1 MEADINT
8 EVALLKKEV
17 SDIKVIFSRLD
28 VAIEKITDVSSC
40 VNRMLAVHE
49 EKIANQEEA
58 QSRAN
63 TEFTTDIKE
72 LHSRV
77 TSNYKELTEMI
88 TEQHKE
94 QAQQMQELRNE
105 LGEDFVDFLGYSPLL
120 SSIDVKL
127 NANYANP
134 DSLLKIKN
142 QLQKNT
148 NVFEVYYQEDL
159 VEKINSNVNRIT
171 IFLLAFCSLLLIIAF
186 VLINNTIRLSVYSKR
201 FLIRTMRLVGAKNSF
216 IKKPFL
222 INSLYQGLYGAIF
235 AVFMLIGSLQL
246 IQKEAMHILNISDLK
261 VIGTVFLLI
270 FIFGIFISWISTY
283 LSVKKYIKLTEHKL
297 YK

>member
-1 MEADINT
+1 MATETNKKFNSSVFSSSISVVISLSLVLFIVGTLFLVLIN
-8 EVALLKKEV
+8 
-17 SDIKVIFSRLD
+17 
-28 VAIEKITDVSSC
+28 
-40 VNRMLAVHE
+40 
-49 EKIANQEEA
+49 A
-58 QSRAN
+58 Q
-63 TEFTTDIKE
+63 K
-72 LHSRV
+72 L
-77 TSNYKELTEMI
+77 SNYVKENIGFSVMLEENTSELDCLRFLKEI
-88 TEQHKE
+88 DANNFSKSATLVSKE
-94 QAQQMQELRNE
+94 QATKELRNE

-127 NANYANP
+127 NANYANA

>member
-1 MEADINT
+1 MAFETKKKFTSSVFSSSISVVISLSLVLFIVGTLFLVLINAQKLSDYVKENIGFSVMLEENT
-8 EVALLKKEV
+8 SELDCLRFLKEIDANNFSKSAILV
-17 SDIKVIFSRLD
+17 S
-28 VAIEKITDVSSC
+28 
-40 VNRMLAVHE
+40 
-49 EKIANQEEA
+49 
-58 QSRAN
+58 
-63 TEFTTDIKE
+63 
-72 LHSRV
+72 
-77 TSNYKELTEMI
+77 
-88 TEQHKE
+88 KE
-94 QAQQMQELRNE
+94 QATKELRNE

-142 QLQKNT
+142 QLHKNK

-201 FLIRTMRLVGAKNSF
+201 FIIRTMRLVGAKNSF
-216 IKKPFL
+216 IQKPFL
-222 INSLYQGLYGAIF
+222 VNGLYQGLYGAIF
-235 AVFMLIGSLQL
+235 AIFMLIGSLQL
-246 IQKEAMHILNISDLK
+246 IQKEAIHILNISDLK

-270 FIFGIFISWISTY
+270 FTFGIFISWISTY

>member
-1 MEADINT
+1 MASETKKKFNSSVFSSSISVVISLSLVLFIVGTLFLVLIN
-8 EVALLKKEV
+8 
-17 SDIKVIFSRLD
+17 
-28 VAIEKITDVSSC
+28 
-40 VNRMLAVHE
+40 
-49 EKIANQEEA
+49 A
-58 QSRAN
+58 Q
-63 TEFTTDIKE
+63 K
-72 LHSRV
+72 L
-77 TSNYKELTEMI
+77 SNYVKENIGFSVMLEENTSDLDCLRFLKEI
-88 TEQHKE
+88 DANNFSKSATLVSKE
-94 QAQQMQELRNE
+94 QATKELRNE

-127 NANYANP
+127 NADYANP
-134 DSLLKIKN
+134 DSLLNIKK
-142 QLQKNT
+142 QLHQNT

-159 VEKINSNVNRIT
+159 VEKINSNVNRIA

-216 IKKPFL
+216 IQKPFL
-222 INSLYQGLYGAIF
+222 INGLYQGLYGAIF
-235 AVFMLIGSLQL
+235 AIFMIIGLLQL

-270 FIFGIFISWISTY
+270 FTFGIFISWISTY

>member
-1 MEADINT
+1 MAFETKKKINSS
-8 EVALLKKEV
+8 VFSSSISV
-17 SDIKVIFSRLD
+17 VISLSLVLFIVGTLFL
-28 VAIEKITDVSSC
+28 VLI
-40 VNRMLAVHE
+40 N
-49 EKIANQEEA
+49 A
-58 QSRAN
+58 Q
-63 TEFTTDIKE
+63 K
-72 LHSRV
+72 L
-77 TSNYKELTEMI
+77 SNYVKENIGFSVMLEENTSELDCLRFLKEI
-88 TEQHKE
+88 DANNFSKSATLVSKE
-94 QAQQMQELRNE
+94 QATKELKNE
-105 LGEDFVDFLGYSPLL
+105 LGEDFVAFLGYSPLL
-120 SSIDVKL
+120 SSVDVKL
-127 NANYANP
+127 NANYANT

-142 QLQKNT
+142 QLQKNSS
-148 NVFEVYYQEDL
+148 VFEVYYQEDL
-159 VEKINSNVNRIT
+159 VEKINSNVNRIA

-216 IKKPFL
+216 IQKPFL
-222 INSLYQGLYGAIF
+222 VNSLYQGLYGAIF

-270 FIFGIFISWISTY
+270 FVFGIFISWISTY

>member
-1 MEADINT
+1 MASETNKKFNSSVFSSSVSVVISLSLVLFIVGTLFLVLIN
-8 EVALLKKEV
+8 
-17 SDIKVIFSRLD
+17 
-28 VAIEKITDVSSC
+28 
-40 VNRMLAVHE
+40 
-49 EKIANQEEA
+49 A
-58 QSRAN
+58 Q
-63 TEFTTDIKE
+63 K
-72 LHSRV
+72 L
-77 TSNYKELTEMI
+77 SNYVKENIGFSVMLEENTSELDCLRFLKEI
-88 TEQHKE
+88 DANNFSKSATLVSKE
-94 QAQQMQELRNE
+94 QATKELRNE

-127 NANYANP
+127 NANYANA

>member
-1 MEADINT
+1 MASETKKKFNSSVFSSSISVVISLSLVLFIVGTLFLVLIN
-8 EVALLKKEV
+8 
-17 SDIKVIFSRLD
+17 
-28 VAIEKITDVSSC
+28 
-40 VNRMLAVHE
+40 
-49 EKIANQEEA
+49 A
-58 QSRAN
+58 Q
-63 TEFTTDIKE
+63 K
-72 LHSRV
+72 L
-77 TSNYKELTEMI
+77 SNYVKENIGFSVMLEENTSELDCLRFLKEI
-88 TEQHKE
+88 DANNFSKSATLVSKE
-94 QAQQMQELRNE
+94 QATKELRNE

-127 NANYANP
+127 NANYANA

>member
-1 MEADINT
+1 MAFETKKNFTSSFFSSSVSVVISLSLVLFIVGTLFLVLINAQKLSEYVKENIGFSVMLEET
-8 EVALLKKEV
+8 TSELDCLRFLKEIDANNFSKSAILV
-17 SDIKVIFSRLD
+17 S
-28 VAIEKITDVSSC
+28 
-40 VNRMLAVHE
+40 
-49 EKIANQEEA
+49 
-58 QSRAN
+58 
-63 TEFTTDIKE
+63 
-72 LHSRV
+72 
-77 TSNYKELTEMI
+77 
-88 TEQHKE
+88 KE
-94 QAQQMQELRNE
+94 QATKELRNE

-142 QLQKNT
+142 QLYKNK

-159 VEKINSNVNRIT
+159 VEKINSNVNRIS

-201 FLIRTMRLVGAKNSF
+201 FIIRTMRLVGAKNSF
-216 IKKPFL
+216 IQKPFL
-222 INSLYQGLYGAIF
+222 INGLYQGLYGAIF
-235 AVFMLIGSLQL
+235 AIFMLIGSLQL
-246 IQKEAMHILNISDLK
+246 IQKEAIHVLNISDLK

-270 FIFGIFISWISTY
+270 FTFGIFISWISTY

>member
-1 MEADINT
+1 MASETNKKFNSSVFSSSISVVISLSLVLFIVGTLFLVLIN
-8 EVALLKKEV
+8 
-17 SDIKVIFSRLD
+17 
-28 VAIEKITDVSSC
+28 
-40 VNRMLAVHE
+40 
-49 EKIANQEEA
+49 A
-58 QSRAN
+58 Q
-63 TEFTTDIKE
+63 K
-72 LHSRV
+72 L
-77 TSNYKELTEMI
+77 SNYVKENIGFSVMLEENTSELDCLRFLKEI
-88 TEQHKE
+88 DANNFSKSATLVSKE
-94 QAQQMQELRNE
+94 QATKELRNE

-127 NANYANP
+127 NANYANA

-142 QLQKNT
+142 QLQKNI

>member
-1 MEADINT
+1 MASETNKKFNSSVFSSSISVVISLSLVLFIVGTLFLVLIN
-8 EVALLKKEV
+8 
-17 SDIKVIFSRLD
+17 
-28 VAIEKITDVSSC
+28 
-40 VNRMLAVHE
+40 
-49 EKIANQEEA
+49 A
-58 QSRAN
+58 Q
-63 TEFTTDIKE
+63 K
-72 LHSRV
+72 L
-77 TSNYKELTEMI
+77 SNYVKENIGFSVMLEENTSELDCLRFLKEI
-88 TEQHKE
+88 DANNFSKSATLVSKE
-94 QAQQMQELRNE
+94 QATKELRNE

-127 NANYANP
+127 NANYANA

>member
-1 MEADINT
+1 MASETNKKFNSSVFSSSISVVISLSLVLFIVGTLFLVLINAQKLSNY
-8 EVALLKKEV
+8 VKEN
-17 SDIKVIFSRLD
+17 IGFS
-28 VAIEKITDVSSC
+28 V
-40 VNRMLAVHE
+40 MLE
-49 EKIANQEEA
+49 EKTSELDCLRFLKEIDANNFSKSA
-58 QSRAN
+58 TLVS
-63 TEFTTDIKE
+63 
-72 LHSRV
+72 
-77 TSNYKELTEMI
+77 
-88 TEQHKE
+88 KE
-94 QAQQMQELRNE
+94 QATKELRNE

-127 NANYANP
+127 NANYANA

-171 IFLLAFCSLLLIIAF
+171 IFLLAFCSLLLVIAF

>member
-1 MEADINT
+1 MASETNKKFNSSVFSSSISVVISLSLVLFIVGTLFLVLIN
-8 EVALLKKEV
+8 
-17 SDIKVIFSRLD
+17 
-28 VAIEKITDVSSC
+28 
-40 VNRMLAVHE
+40 
-49 EKIANQEEA
+49 A
-58 QSRAN
+58 Q
-63 TEFTTDIKE
+63 K
-72 LHSRV
+72 L
-77 TSNYKELTEMI
+77 SNYVKENIGFSVMLEENTSELDCLRFLKEI
-88 TEQHKE
+88 DANNFSKSATLVSKE
-94 QAQQMQELRNE
+94 QATKELRNE

-222 INSLYQGLYGAIF
+222 INGLYQGLYGAIF

>member
-1 MEADINT
+1 MASETNKKFNSSVFSSSISVVISLSLVLFIVGTLFLVLIN
-8 EVALLKKEV
+8 
-17 SDIKVIFSRLD
+17 
-28 VAIEKITDVSSC
+28 
-40 VNRMLAVHE
+40 
-49 EKIANQEEA
+49 A
-58 QSRAN
+58 Q
-63 TEFTTDIKE
+63 K
-72 LHSRV
+72 L
-77 TSNYKELTEMI
+77 SNYVKENIGFSVMLEENTSELDCLRFLKEI
-88 TEQHKE
+88 DANNFSKSATLVSKE
-94 QAQQMQELRNE
+94 QATKELRNE

-127 NANYANP
+127 NANYANA

-235 AVFMLIGSLQL
+235 AIFMLIGSLQL

>member
-1 MEADINT
+1 MASETKKKFNSSVFSSSISVVISLSLVLFIVGTLFLVLIN
-8 EVALLKKEV
+8 
-17 SDIKVIFSRLD
+17 
-28 VAIEKITDVSSC
+28 
-40 VNRMLAVHE
+40 
-49 EKIANQEEA
+49 A
-58 QSRAN
+58 Q
-63 TEFTTDIKE
+63 K
-72 LHSRV
+72 L
-77 TSNYKELTEMI
+77 SNYVKENIGFSVMLEENTSELDCLRFLKEI
-88 TEQHKE
+88 DANNFSKSATLVSKE
-94 QAQQMQELRNE
+94 QATKELRNE

-127 NANYANP
+127 NAHYANP

-261 VIGTVFLLI
+261 IIGTVFLLI

>member
-1 MEADINT
+1 MASETKKKFNSSVFSSSISVVISLSLVLFIVGTLFLVLIN
-8 EVALLKKEV
+8 
-17 SDIKVIFSRLD
+17 
-28 VAIEKITDVSSC
+28 
-40 VNRMLAVHE
+40 
-49 EKIANQEEA
+49 A
-58 QSRAN
+58 Q
-63 TEFTTDIKE
+63 K
-72 LHSRV
+72 L
-77 TSNYKELTEMI
+77 SNYVKENIGFSVMLEENTSELDCLRFLKEI
-88 TEQHKE
+88 DANNFSKSATLVSKE
-94 QAQQMQELRNE
+94 QATKELRNE

-127 NANYANP
+127 NANYANT

-142 QLQKNT
+142 QLQKNA

-159 VEKINSNVNRIT
+159 VEKINNNVNRIA

-201 FLIRTMRLVGAKNSF
+201 FLIRTMRLVGSKNSF
-216 IKKPFL
+216 IQKPFL

-270 FIFGIFISWISTY
+270 FTFGIFISWISTY

>member
-1 MEADINT
+1 MASETNKKFNSSVFSSSISVVISLSLVLFIVGTLFLVLIN
-8 EVALLKKEV
+8 
-17 SDIKVIFSRLD
+17 
-28 VAIEKITDVSSC
+28 
-40 VNRMLAVHE
+40 
-49 EKIANQEEA
+49 A
-58 QSRAN
+58 Q
-63 TEFTTDIKE
+63 K
-72 LHSRV
+72 L
-77 TSNYKELTEMI
+77 SNYVKENIGFSVMLEENTSELDCLRFLKEI
-88 TEQHKE
+88 DANNFSKSATLVSKE
-94 QAQQMQELRNE
+94 QATKELRNE

-127 NANYANP
+127 NANYANA

-142 QLQKNT
+142 RLQKNT

-235 AVFMLIGSLQL
+235 AIFMLIGSLQL

>member
-1 MEADINT
+1 MASETNKKFNSSVFSSSISVVISLSLVLFIVGTLFLVLIN
-8 EVALLKKEV
+8 
-17 SDIKVIFSRLD
+17 
-28 VAIEKITDVSSC
+28 
-40 VNRMLAVHE
+40 
-49 EKIANQEEA
+49 A
-58 QSRAN
+58 Q
-63 TEFTTDIKE
+63 K
-72 LHSRV
+72 L
-77 TSNYKELTEMI
+77 SNYVKENIGFSVMLEENTSELDCLRFLKEI
-88 TEQHKE
+88 DANNFSKSATLVSKE
-94 QAQQMQELRNE
+94 QATKELRNE

-127 NANYANP
+127 NANYANA

-201 FLIRTMRLVGAKNSF
+201 FIIRTMRLVGAKNSF

>member
-1 MEADINT
+1 MAFETKKIFTSSFFSSSVSVVISLSLVLFIVGTLFLVLINAQKLSDYVKENIGFSVMLEET
-8 EVALLKKEV
+8 TSELDCLRFLKEIDANNFSKSAILV
-17 SDIKVIFSRLD
+17 S
-28 VAIEKITDVSSC
+28 
-40 VNRMLAVHE
+40 
-49 EKIANQEEA
+49 
-58 QSRAN
+58 
-63 TEFTTDIKE
+63 
-72 LHSRV
+72 
-77 TSNYKELTEMI
+77 
-88 TEQHKE
+88 KE
-94 QAQQMQELRNE
+94 QATKELRNE

-142 QLQKNT
+142 QLYKNK

-159 VEKINSNVNRIT
+159 VEKINSNVNRIS
-171 IFLLAFCSLLLIIAF
+171 IFLLTFCSLLLIIAF

-283 LSVKKYIKLTEHKL
+283 FL
-297 YK
+297 

>member
-1 MEADINT
+1 MASETKKKFNSSVFSSSISVVISLSLVLFIVGTLFLVLIN
-8 EVALLKKEV
+8 
-17 SDIKVIFSRLD
+17 
-28 VAIEKITDVSSC
+28 
-40 VNRMLAVHE
+40 
-49 EKIANQEEA
+49 A
-58 QSRAN
+58 Q
-63 TEFTTDIKE
+63 K
-72 LHSRV
+72 L
-77 TSNYKELTEMI
+77 SNYVKENIGFSVMLEENTSELDCLRFLKEI
-88 TEQHKE
+88 DANNFSKSATLVSKE
-94 QAQQMQELRNE
+94 QATKELRNE

-222 INSLYQGLYGAIF
+222 INSLYQGLYGSIF

-261 VIGTVFLLI
+261 IIGTVFLLI

>member
-1 MEADINT
+1 MASETNKKFNSSVFSSSISVVISLSLVLFIVGTLFLVLIN
-8 EVALLKKEV
+8 
-17 SDIKVIFSRLD
+17 
-28 VAIEKITDVSSC
+28 
-40 VNRMLAVHE
+40 
-49 EKIANQEEA
+49 A
-58 QSRAN
+58 Q
-63 TEFTTDIKE
+63 K
-72 LHSRV
+72 L
-77 TSNYKELTEMI
+77 SNYVKENIGFSVMLEENTSELDCLRFLKEI
-88 TEQHKE
+88 DANNFSKSATLVSKE
-94 QAQQMQELRNE
+94 QATKELRNE

-127 NANYANP
+127 NANYANA

-159 VEKINSNVNRIT
+159 VEKINSNVNRIA

-216 IKKPFL
+216 IQKPFL
-222 INSLYQGLYGAIF
+222 INGLYQGLYGAIF
-235 AVFMLIGSLQL
+235 AIFMIIGSLQL

-270 FIFGIFISWISTY
+270 FAFGIFISWISTY